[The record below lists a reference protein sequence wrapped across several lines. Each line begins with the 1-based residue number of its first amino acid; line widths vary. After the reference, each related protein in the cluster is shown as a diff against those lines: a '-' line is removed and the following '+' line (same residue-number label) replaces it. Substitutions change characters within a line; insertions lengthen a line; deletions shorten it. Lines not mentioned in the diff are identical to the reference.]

1 MFDTYH
7 ERRVAPPELR
17 RARVAVFAVFAAAG
31 LLVGMWSGTIPLV
44 AARAGVS
51 AGVLGVVILLSSVGI
66 VAGAQLGGRL
76 QGRVGG
82 IPLCIG
88 GLATAS
94 FGAVAMAF
102 AGDAGVLACAMTI
115 FSFGMGLNDV
125 GMNMQ
130 AVIVERAYG
139 RPIMSS
145 FHAFFSLGG
154 AAGALIVLGTALLG
168 WTARP
173 QLGFAAALCTVAVC
187 VAAGWLVRQPQEA
200 VSGNDSPTMDAA
212 AGLKTQ
218 RAASAPSAADEVVR
232 GPAGWPDFVAETA
245 LPARRVSVRT
255 PWSRVALMLAVCA
268 LLLFFTEGVAT
279 DWSALQLTQ
288 AFGAAAGVSAFG
300 YGVFAVMMTGG
311 RLLVDRVVVV
321 FGPVAVVRGGAV
333 IGAVGMAAVLVAPS
347 IWVALAGWALLG
359 VGLCGCVPQVFSAA
373 GNQPHSAVVLS
384 RVLTFGYVGIFG
396 GPALIGLLASVTSVT
411 VALVAPFAA
420 LVLAAVLAGAVR
432 RGPRTAERRERPSGV
447 AVPQAE

>member
-7 ERRVAPPELR
+7 ERRVPAPELR
-17 RARVAVFAVFAAAG
+17 QARVAVFAVFAAAG

-200 VSGNDSPTMDAA
+200 VSGNDSRRWMPRPASRRSARPPLHLRQTRWCAA
-212 AGLKTQ
+212 PPDGRTSSSRRRCPRAGC
-218 RAASAPSAADEVVR
+218 AC
-232 GPAGWPDFVAETA
+232 
-245 LPARRVSVRT
+245 AR
-255 PWSRVALMLAVCA
+255 P
-268 LLLFFTEGVAT
+268 GVA
-279 DWSALQLTQ
+279 W
-288 AFGAAAGVSAFG
+288 
-300 YGVFAVMMTGG
+300 
-311 RLLVDRVVVV
+311 
-321 FGPVAVVRGGAV
+321 P
-333 IGAVGMAAVLVAPS
+333 
-347 IWVALAGWALLG
+347 
-359 VGLCGCVPQVFSAA
+359 
-373 GNQPHSAVVLS
+373 
-384 RVLTFGYVGIFG
+384 
-396 GPALIGLLASVTSVT
+396 
-411 VALVAPFAA
+411 
-420 LVLAAVLAGAVR
+420 
-432 RGPRTAERRERPSGV
+432 
-447 AVPQAE
+447 